1 MVGMPRVWQVRASV
15 KVDWS
20 FFCNLNFSGLEQSE
34 EAYKEAVEALDKARV
49 TWQTETETA
58 LDTFQELARER
69 LRVMRDGAWVAA
81 NISSACAVQDDAAL
95 EDTRQVLETS
105 HSDLEAV
112 LSAWIER
119 NMTSGDQGPP
129 EAVTCEWRPTSATL
143 GMGHMASQQQLSYDT
158 ASLGRSSELRGQE
171 PGQASPSPGGAA
183 SQSCTHLSD
192 VGRSR

>member
-1 MVGMPRVWQVRASV
+1 M
-15 KVDWS
+15 
-20 FFCNLNFSGLEQSE
+20 
-34 EAYKEAVEALDKARV
+34 EALDKARV
-49 TWQTETETA
+49 SWQTETETA
-58 LDTFQELARER
+58 VDTFQELARER

-95 EDTRQVLETS
+95 EDTRQVLEDS

-112 LSAWIER
+112 LGSWIER

-158 ASLGRSSELRGQE
+158 ASLGRASELRGQE
-171 PGQASPSPGGAA
+171 PASPSPGGAA
-183 SQSCTHLSD
+183 SQSCTHLAD

>member
-1 MVGMPRVWQVRASV
+1 MVGMPRVWQVSASV

-58 LDTFQELARER
+58 LDTFQELSRER

-95 EDTRQVLETS
+95 EDTRQVLEAS

-171 PGQASPSPGGAA
+171 PGLASPSPGGAA